1 MSAGVCKWFNLDRQG
16 ISPTGVIVLRLCLT
30 IGLVIIMPAAGQTA
44 EPQKPN
50 IVLIVADDMGYADAG
65 CYGARDLRTPHID
78 SLAKDGTRF
87 TNFCVAQP
95 VCTASRASLMS
106 GCYPNR
112 LGLAGALN
120 HTSLTGIHPDEML
133 LPELLK
139 TRGYVTACYGKWH
152 LGTRP
157 KFFPTNNGFDEWA
170 GLPYSN
176 DNGPLHPTVRGI
188 PPLPFFEN
196 DRIAETDPDQS
207 TFTRR
212 FTEKATA
219 FIRANKSKP
228 FFLYLP
234 HVMPHVPIFASEKFK
249 GKSAR
254 GLYGDV
260 MEELDWAVGEVL
272 KELKTSGVENETLVV
287 FLSDNGPFL
296 SYGTHAGRAAPF
308 REGKLTAFEGG
319 VRVPF
324 LVRWPGKVP
333 AGRVNDALVTGLDM
347 LPTLAKLAGAGL
359 PKAKIDG
366 IDQSALLLGEPGAKG
381 RESFA
386 YFSGSELHAVRM
398 GNWKLHF
405 PHDYLSV
412 DGPPGQGGKPANH
425 ANMKPNA
432 IEESGVRGIA
442 SRHGYKVEKIGLSL
456 FDLSADPGEVKDVSA
471 AHPDVVQKLKEY
483 AETVRKDL
491 GDSLTKTS
499 GSGLRSVGRDEPPAK

>member
-1 MSAGVCKWFNLDRQG
+1 MATRR
-16 ISPTGVIVLRLCLT
+16 PTLGTGAAVLALWLSF
-30 IGLVIIMPAAGQTA
+30 LPASPAA
-44 EPQKPN
+44 EPAKKPN

-65 CYGARDLRTPHID
+65 CYGAKDLRTPHLD

-87 TNFCVAQP
+87 TSFCVAQVAQP
-95 VCTASRASLMS
+95 VCTASRAALMS

-112 LGLAGALN
+112 LGMAGALN
-120 HTSLTGIHPDEML
+120 HTSTTGIHPDETL
-133 LPELLK
+133 LPEVLK
-139 TRGYVTACYGKWH
+139 PKGYATACFGKWH

-176 DNGPLHPTVRGI
+176 DNGQLHPTVRDI

-196 DRIAETDPDQS
+196 DKRVEADPDQS
-207 TFTRR
+207 GFTRR

-234 HVMPHVPIFASEKFK
+234 HVPIFASERFK

-260 MEELDWAVGEVL
+260 VEELDWSVGEVL
-272 KELKTSGVENETLVV
+272 KELKTCGVENDTLVV

-319 VRVPF
+319 VRVPL

-333 AGRVNDALVTGLDM
+333 AGRVSDELVTGLDL
-347 LPTLAKLAGAGL
+347 LPTLAKLAGAAA
-359 PKAKIDG
+359 PKAAIDG
-366 IDQSALLLGEPGAKG
+366 VDQSALLLGEKGAKG
-381 RESFA
+381 RESFV
-386 YFSGSELHAVRM
+386 YFSGSELRAVRM
-398 GNWKLHF
+398 GQWKLHF
-405 PHDYLSV
+405 PHDYLTV
-412 DGPPGQGGKPANH
+412 DGPPGKDGKPANH
-425 ANMKPNA
+425 ANIKPNA

-456 FDLSADPGEVKDVSA
+456 FDLSADPGEAKDVSA
-471 AHPDVVQKLKEY
+471 AHPDVVKRLTAF
-483 AETVRKDL
+483 AESVRKDL
-491 GDSLTKTS
+491 GDSLTKTT
-499 GSGLRSVGRDEPPAK
+499 GTGLRPVGRDEPQPK

>member
-1 MSAGVCKWFNLDRQG
+1 MSRFVTFLFTALFAF
-16 ISPTGVIVLRLCLT
+16 SPSAF
-30 IGLVIIMPAAGQTA
+30 AAET
-44 EPQKPN
+44 PN
-50 IVLIVADDMGYADAG
+50 IVLIVADDMGYADTG
-65 CYGARDLRTPHID
+65 CYGAKDIRTPHID

-87 TNFCVAQP
+87 TSFCVAQP
-95 VCTASRASLMS
+95 VCTASRAALMS

-120 HTSLTGIHPDEML
+120 HTSTTGIHPDETL

-139 TRGYVTACYGKWH
+139 AKGYATACYGKWH

-157 KFFPTNNGFDEWA
+157 KFSPTNNGFGDWA

-196 DRIAETDPDQS
+196 DKLVETDPDQS
-207 TFTRR
+207 GFTRR
-212 FTEKATA
+212 FTEKGTA
-219 FIRANKSKP
+219 FIRANKAKP

-234 HVMPHVPIFASEKFK
+234 HVMPHVPIFASKEFK
-249 GKSAR
+249 GKSKR

-260 MEELDWAVGEVL
+260 VEELDWSVGEVL
-272 KELKTSGVENETLVV
+272 KEIKACGVENDTLVV

-308 REGKLTAFEGG
+308 REGKLTTFEGG

-333 AGRVNDALVTGLDM
+333 AGRVRDELVTGLDL
-347 LPTLAKLAGAGL
+347 LPTLAKLVVTGL
-359 PKAKIDG
+359 PKASIDG
-366 IDQSALLLGEPGAKG
+366 VDLSALLLGEKGAKG

-386 YFSGSELHAVRM
+386 YFSGGELHAVRM
-398 GNWKLHF
+398 GQWKLHF
-405 PHDYLSV
+405 PHDFLTV
-412 DGPPGQGGKPANH
+412 DGTPGQDGKPANH
-425 ANMKPNA
+425 TNMKPNA

-456 FDLSADPGEVKDVSA
+456 FDLSADPGEAKDVA
-471 AHPDVVQKLKEY
+471 AANPDVVKRLTAY
-483 AETVRKDL
+483 AESVRKDL
-491 GDSLTKTS
+491 GDPLTKTV
-499 GSGLRSVGRDEPPAK
+499 GAGLRPVGRDESTSK